1 VSTDNNETTGSEIP
15 APSPA
20 GVDPTSGAAPIPGPG
35 AAPVPGPGAA
45 PVPGP
50 GAAPVP
56 GPGGVPAAGVS
67 FTQVSPGAR
76 KRVKLIGVLVGVLVV
91 LVIAGVVAI
100 KVANSSR
107 TPEAEVRKYLDLL
120 AAGKASEA
128 TAMVD
133 PGVDNDQRTFLTDDV
148 MASATSRLVVEDVV
162 ADTDDDSDT
171 RTVTATMQ
179 VNGERFTHAFRVTA
193 DDATMGVLDNWTI
206 RDSLAVPVTV
216 DGDGIDQFS
225 VGETKASVDKASFY
239 MEGRSFLFYPGTYNF
254 TPVAPNEYVD
264 TTPVSVSVLDD
275 VRTQNDDGKSDV
287 TFKATYNDKLEAAA
301 LEAAQALVEKCGTYP
316 GNQGDDCSNQ
326 IRGKSVTAISIKE
339 KPTSLDSESFDPT
352 SFSGN
357 VTYTVTTEGTLFAG
371 THDFDTM
378 VKVDARFDDD
388 NGLLQLTADG
398 KPDFKVQF
406 LF

>member
-1 VSTDNNETTGSEIP
+1 PIP
-15 APSPA
+15 APPVTPA
-20 GVDPTSGAAPIPGPG
+20 
-35 AAPVPGPGAA
+35 VPGPPTVAG
-45 PVPGP
+45 
-50 GAAPVP
+50 
-56 GPGGVPAAGVS
+56 GGVA
-67 FTQVSPGAR
+67 FSPMSAQGKNRA
-76 KRVKLIGVLVGVLVV
+76 KLLGVLVGVLVV

-120 AAGKASEA
+120 AAGKASAA

-133 PGVDNDQRTFLTDDV
+133 PGVDNDQRTFLTDDA
-148 MASATSRLVVEDVV
+148 MASATSLLVVEDVV
-162 ADTDDDSDT
+162 ADKNNNSDT

-179 VNGERFTHAFRVTA
+179 LNGERFTHAFKVTS
-193 DDATMGVLDNWTI
+193 DKPTMGVLDNWKI
-206 RDSLAVPVTV
+206 QDSLAVPVTV

-225 VGETKASVDKASFY
+225 VGETKASVDKASLY
-239 MEGRSFLFYPGTYNF
+239 IEGRSFLFYPGTYNF

-264 TTPVSVSVLDD
+264 TTPVSVSVLDK
-275 VRTQNDDGKSDV
+275 VRTRNQDGQSDV

-339 KPTSLDSESFDPT
+339 KPTSLETYGWDPT
-352 SFSGN
+352 SFSGS

-371 THDFDTM
+371 THDVGST
-378 VKVDARFDDD
+378 VNVDARFDD
-388 NGLLQLTADG
+388 NGVLKLTADG
-398 KPDFKVQF
+398 KPDFKVRF
-406 LF
+406 AF

>member
-1 VSTDNNETTGSEIP
+1 MGTEKNDAS
-15 APSPA
+15 
-20 GVDPTSGAAPIPGPG
+20 AAPIPAPPATPAVTGSPTPAG
-35 AAPVPGPGAA
+35 AGVAFAPVSAVGK
-45 PVPGP
+45 
-50 GAAPVP
+50 
-56 GPGGVPAAGVS
+56 
-67 FTQVSPGAR
+67 
-76 KRVKLIGVLVGVLVV
+76 KRVKLIGTLVGVLVV

-100 KVANSSR
+100 KVMNSSR

-162 ADTDDDSDT
+162 ADTNDDSDT

-239 MEGRSFLFYPGTYNF
+239 MEGRSFLFYPGAYNF

-287 TFKATYNDKLEAAA
+287 TFKATYNDKLKA
-301 LEAAQALVEKCGTYP
+301 AAQALVEKCGTYP

>member
-1 VSTDNNETTGSEIP
+1 MGTGKNQ
-15 APSPA
+15 AN
-20 GVDPTSGAAPIPGPG
+20 AAPIP
-35 AAPVPGPGAA
+35 APPVTPAVPGPQTAA
-45 PVPGP
+45 G
-50 GAAPVP
+50 
-56 GPGGVPAAGVS
+56 GGVA
-67 FTQVSPGAR
+67 FSPMSAQGK
-76 KRVKLIGVLVGVLVV
+76 KRAKLLGVLVGVLVV

-120 AAGKASEA
+120 AAGKASAA

-133 PGVDNDQRTFLTDDV
+133 PGVDNDQRTFLTDDA
-148 MASATSRLVVEDVV
+148 MASATSLLVVEDVV
-162 ADTDDDSDT
+162 ADKNNNSDT

-179 VNGERFTHAFRVTA
+179 LNGERFTHAFKVTS
-193 DDATMGVLDNWTI
+193 DKPTMGVLDNWKI
-206 RDSLAVPVTV
+206 QDSLAVPVTV

-225 VGETKASVDKASFY
+225 VGETKASVDKASLY
-239 MEGRSFLFYPGTYNF
+239 IEGRSFLFYPGTYNF

-264 TTPVSVSVLDD
+264 TTPVSVSVLDK
-275 VRTQNDDGKSDV
+275 VRTRNQDGQSDV

-339 KPTSLDSESFDPT
+339 KPTSLETYGWDPT
-352 SFSGN
+352 SFSGS

-371 THDFDTM
+371 THDVGST
-378 VKVDARFDDD
+378 VNVDARFDD
-388 NGLLQLTADG
+388 NGVLKLTADG
-398 KPDFKVQF
+398 KPDFKVRF
-406 LF
+406 AF